1 MTQSEELLKKLYDF
15 YKGRYNGKQLEDKFN
30 TAVSDLVATND
41 IERGTYVTFCI
52 ENDIEPLS
60 GKDVMKGKLK
70 HITPRSSY
78 SNDSCGM
85 GSSRS
90 SYANDSCGMGSSSPS
105 RYSNDSCGGGSS
117 YSSSRC

>member
-15 YKGRYNGKQLEDKFN
+15 YKGRYSGQVLEDKFN

-70 HITPRSSY
+70 HITPRASY

-90 SYANDSCGMGSSSPS
+90 YTNDSCGMGSSSPS
-105 RYSNDSCGGGSS
+105 RYSTDSCGSGGSS
-117 YSSSRC
+117 YSRSVC